1 MSIIWVWRQEI
12 LFSNCTTDS
21 RRARKIPLSEL
32 ESLVDEADEDLS
44 EYLSQEI
51 SDFYNQQEDV
61 KSFAKKFKSC
71 VKKCESL
78 SKNFSVRL
86 SKSGEIHKSNQVQ
99 ISWTKRSSQI
109 SIFKSNLNSML
120 KELNMD
126 SLSCWEGTSQHSGY
140 SLASQLVEK
149 QHPDEFFS
157 PKSVFE
163 DFPDKISSSNDD
175 LFLETST
182 NIHLDLMNITVK
194 LRYNCC

>member
-1 MSIIWVWRQEI
+1 M
-12 LFSNCTTDS
+12 DS

-61 KSFAKKFKSC
+61 KSFAKKFKSY
-71 VKKCESL
+71 VKKFESL

-86 SKSGEIHKSNQVQ
+86 SKIGEIHKSNQVQ

-126 SLSCWEGTSQHSGY
+126 SLSSWEGTSQHSGY

-149 QHPDEFFS
+149 QHPDEFSS